1 MWVGLS
7 LGLFLF
13 EKVLPALMTATA
25 SFFPLRSLGS
35 KCEWP
40 PLWNRGVFP
49 LFNRIFKPDSAPS
62 KTWKEEKIL
71 SVPSSFKL
79 ENKQPGCQVP
89 RFSPTSSEVPEI
101 LRSKLNTLISVKI
114 QEGIT
119 HTFYFVIR
127 SLWDTDRF
135 FSLFSPGDH
144 PWIRCQILISTILE
158 WVKRN
163 LKWKANQNNRFFCL
177 LLPPSHSRHT
187 HTPPE
192 LWAGKRLAWERK
204 NRVSRGKC
212 PCTYP
217 QPTPCPSYPIVQGT
231 WEKSG
236 PGSSHPAWDFWH
248 VEALPMLS
256 LPLTPGNR
264 VVEMVAWPLQVLESL
279 QKPLGSSSL
288 PRGLE
293 MTTVFHGSQVK
304 LKK

>member
-1 MWVGLS
+1 MGLS

-62 KTWKEEKIL
+62 KTWKEEKIF

-127 SLWDTDRF
+127 SL
-135 FSLFSPGDH
+135 
-144 PWIRCQILISTILE
+144 
-158 WVKRN
+158 
-163 LKWKANQNNRFFCL
+163 
-177 LLPPSHSRHT
+177 
-187 HTPPE
+187 
-192 LWAGKRLAWERK
+192 
-204 NRVSRGKC
+204 
-212 PCTYP
+212 
-217 QPTPCPSYPIVQGT
+217 
-231 WEKSG
+231 
-236 PGSSHPAWDFWH
+236 
-248 VEALPMLS
+248 
-256 LPLTPGNR
+256 
-264 VVEMVAWPLQVLESL
+264 
-279 QKPLGSSSL
+279 
-288 PRGLE
+288 
-293 MTTVFHGSQVK
+293 
-304 LKK
+304 